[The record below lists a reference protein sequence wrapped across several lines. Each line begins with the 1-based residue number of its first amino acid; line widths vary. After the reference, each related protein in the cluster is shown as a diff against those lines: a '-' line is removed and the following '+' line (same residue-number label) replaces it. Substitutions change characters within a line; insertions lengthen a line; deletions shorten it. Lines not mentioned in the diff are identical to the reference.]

1 MGAEGEGAAARVYN
15 KWAIL
20 FTVIA
25 MTFMVCLD
33 SSIVN
38 VALPVMADELGAKMA
53 DIEWVA
59 TAYLL
64 VSCAGMLVCGRL
76 GDIYGKVRVFQI
88 GVVLFTLG
96 SALCGFAPNLAVLIA
111 SRALQ
116 GLGGAAAFSCNQGI
130 ITETFPSSERGHAL
144 GWLAT
149 VAAVGSM
156 VGPAM
161 GGMLLAATGWS
172 SIFLVNVPVGVISF
186 VVGLRTLPNRSPE
199 HPGTLDV
206 PGSVLLF
213 SSLVLVVGSVTLM
226 QQQMSVLEIAALVI
240 GLVLLGVFVHVER
253 RCSDP
258 VFPLHVLK
266 NRMLILN
273 MVTLFAMFFII
284 GGQNLLLPF
293 YFQDARGMTAMQAA
307 LLMTVIP
314 IVTSVVGPISGAT
327 SDRIGCYWPTSV
339 GLGVVVVAEL
349 MLASMGLGT
358 TIPFIVVAL
367 VAYGLGDAMFMAPNN
382 SLIMGSASSDEL
394 GFIGGLAAFSRL
406 FGQVAGLTFCTS
418 TLYAR
423 MSSEVGHAVA
433 DFIDGRADIFIN
445 SMSLVF
451 ILMALV
457 IGVGFVATVMRFVT
471 FRREVRAASCD

>member
-1 MGAEGEGAAARVYN
+1 MGAEDAGTSRVHS

-38 VALPVMADELGAKMA
+38 VALPVMADELGARMA

-59 TAYLL
+59 TAYML

-76 GDIYGKVRVFQI
+76 GDIYGKVRVFQV

-111 SRALQ
+111 ARSIQ

-130 ITETFPSSERGHAL
+130 ITETFPAGERGHAL

-161 GGMLLAATGWS
+161 GGFLLSTTGWG

-186 VVGLRTLPNRSPE
+186 LIGLKTLPNRPPE

-226 QQQMSVLEIAALVI
+226 QQRVGAVEIAALVV
-240 GLVLLGVFVHVER
+240 GLLLLVVFVYVER
-253 RCSDP
+253 RCDDP
-258 VFPLHVLK
+258 VFPLHALR
-266 NRMLILN
+266 NRILILN

-293 YFQDARGMTAMQAA
+293 FLQDARGMTAMQSA
-307 LLMTVIP
+307 LIM
-314 IVTSVVGPISGAT
+314 TSVPLVTCVMGPIAGAM

-339 GLGVVVVAEL
+339 GLGIVAVSEL
-349 MLASMGLGT
+349 LLASLGLET
-358 TIPFIVVAL
+358 AVPFIVVAL
-367 VAYGLGDAMFMAPNN
+367 VAYGLGDALFMAPNN
-382 SLIMGSASSDEL
+382 SLIMGSASPDEL

-406 FGQVAGLTFCTS
+406 FGQVSGLTFCTS
-418 TLYAR
+418 VLYAR
-423 MSSEVGHAVA
+423 MSAEAGYAVT
-433 DFIDGRADIFIN
+433 DYIDGQPDIFIH

-451 ILMALV
+451 VLLAIV
-457 IGVGFVATVMRFVT
+457 IGVGFVATVMRFVA
-471 FRREVRAASCD
+471 FRRELAEANED